1 MEFLAVILLA
11 AAAFG
16 LCYLADQGFTRLFRG
31 KAQHKT
37 GLSVRVNKRY
47 GAFGVILFAL
57 GMAAILAGVSGE
69 LVLLIG
75 GIVVL
80 LVGIVLTVYYLTFGI
95 FYDDDSFILTTFG
108 RRSVTYYYRDIQ
120 AQQLY
125 SASGNIVIELHMRG
139 GRVISL
145 QAGMIGVYPFLDHA
159 FAGWCRQKGIAPED
173 CSFHD
178 TQNSCWFPPVE
189 EA

>member
-47 GAFGVILFAL
+47 GASGVILFAL
-57 GMAAILAGVSGE
+57 GMAAILAEVSGE

-80 LVGIVLTVYYLTFGI
+80 LVGIGLTVYYLTFGI
-95 FYDDDSFILTTFG
+95 FYDEDGFILTTFG
-108 RRSVTYYYRDIQ
+108 KKSISYRYAEIKG
-120 AQQLY
+120 QQLY
-125 SASGNIVIELHMRG
+125 NASGAIVIELHLTDGRAVQLQASMEGAYVFMDKAFFRWLDQT
-139 GRVISL
+139 GRV
-145 QAGMIGVYPFLDHA
+145 QEECEFFDP
-159 FAGWCRQKGIAPED
+159 
-173 CSFHD
+173 
-178 TQNSCWFPPVE
+178 QNSCWFPPVE
-189 EA
+189 D